1 MLLEND
7 LKSLARQ
14 NVQRGNG
21 KKKKKR
27 LRYDELLF
35 GGLMSFECFIGKLLI
50 IVLQV
55 MRDAIVSTLLYF
67 VYLW

>member
-1 MLLEND
+1 M
-7 LKSLARQ
+7 
-14 NVQRGNG
+14 QRGNG

>member
-7 LKSLARQ
+7 FKSLARQ
-14 NVQRGNG
+14 NVQRGKG

-27 LRYDELLF
+27 LRYDELLL
-35 GGLMSFECFIGKLLI
+35 GGLMSFIGKLLI